1 MLLFRTFVHRKIAI
15 LSVTRHILRLSH
27 LKLLAVHRRIYG
39 DLVCCTLLCVYSMLS
54 AMRLDITY
62 VLYLDIY
69 IYTLLLKGIHTP
81 DIHRRIRRVL
91 LVCASHIKHYVQP
104 LITFT
109 NKLMPLIFQYN
120 IIANTF
126 GLILFVN

>member
-1 MLLFRTFVHRKIAI
+1 MNFTQNTLNIYNNYLFKHCNAV
-15 LSVTRHILRLSH
+15 VPLSH

-39 DLVCCTLLCVYSMLS
+39 DLVCCMLLCVYSMLS
-54 AMRLDITY
+54 AMR
-62 VLYLDIY
+62 
-69 IYTLLLKGIHTP
+69 
-81 DIHRRIRRVL
+81 RRIWRVP

-120 IIANTF
+120 FIANTF

>member
-1 MLLFRTFVHRKIAI
+1 MLLFRNFVHRKIAI

-69 IYTLLLKGIHTP
+69 IYTLLLEGIHTP
-81 DIHRRIRRVL
+81 DIHRRI
-91 LVCASHIKHYVQP
+91 
-104 LITFT
+104 
-109 NKLMPLIFQYN
+109 
-120 IIANTF
+120 
-126 GLILFVN
+126 